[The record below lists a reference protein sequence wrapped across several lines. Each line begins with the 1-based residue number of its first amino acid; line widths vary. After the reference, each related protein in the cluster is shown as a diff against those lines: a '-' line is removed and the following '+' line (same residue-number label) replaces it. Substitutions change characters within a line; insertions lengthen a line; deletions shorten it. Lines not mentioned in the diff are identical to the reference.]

1 MRLRGFGIGAEDA
14 ALLGG
19 LSRLQRLQLD
29 GVAFAGR
36 TIISKLASLQVTPPS
51 PEPILRCLELMLL
64 YCHMCCL
71 FPCNGLVI
79 WFHLSPE
86 PMGMCLEP
94 MLRNCRSCC
103 LGVGLII

>member
-1 MRLRGFGIGAEDA
+1 MTDLRLRGFGIGAEDA

-51 PEPILRCLELMLL
+51 PEPILRCLEL
-64 YCHMCCL
+64 CCCTVTCAA
-71 FPCNGLVI
+71 FSLV
-79 WFHLSPE
+79 
-86 PMGMCLEP
+86 MGWL
-94 MLRNCRSCC
+94 
-103 LGVGLII
+103 VGFT